1 MIAPRVAASTLAR
14 RRTLWLAGTAL
25 AAASL
30 TLAPGGLGP
39 VAARGAIVAAALGAA
54 AVLARRRAA
63 RTGAAAPALAVVS
76 RASLA
81 KDTGVALVEVGGRRL
96 LVGFGAA
103 GVQLLSDA
111 PAAPA
116 EGSAP

>member
-1 MIAPRVAASTLAR
+1 MIAPRVAAAALAR
-14 RRTLWLAGTAL
+14 RRILWLAGAAL

-39 VAARGAIVAAALGAA
+39 VAARGALVAAALGAA

-63 RTGAAAPALAVVS
+63 PPGAAAPALAVVS

-81 KDTGVALVEVGGRRL
+81 KDTGVALVELGGRRL

-103 GVQLLSDA
+103 GVQLLSDV
-111 PAAPA
+111 PAARPG
-116 EGSAP
+116 GSAP

>member
-1 MIAPRVAASTLAR
+1 MIAPRVAGSALAR
-14 RRTLWLAGTAL
+14 RRALWLAGASL

-30 TLAPGGLGP
+30 ALAPGGLGP
-39 VAARGAIVAAALGAA
+39 VAARGALVAAALGAA
-54 AVLARRRAA
+54 GLLARRRAA
-63 RTGAAAPALAVVS
+63 PTAAAAPALAVVS
-76 RASLA
+76 RAALA

-103 GVQLLSDA
+103 GVQLLSDVS
-111 PAAPA
+111 AAPA